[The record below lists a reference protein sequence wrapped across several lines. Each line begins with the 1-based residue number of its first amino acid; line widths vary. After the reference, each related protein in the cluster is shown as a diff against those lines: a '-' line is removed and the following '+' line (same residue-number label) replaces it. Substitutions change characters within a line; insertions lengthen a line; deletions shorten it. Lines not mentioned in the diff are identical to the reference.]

1 MPDRSPPHAT
11 RRPTQPL
18 WWFHR
23 HLNEDQFTELV
34 NAIVDT
40 EIDLAGDR
48 AAQSA
53 DTEYLYLTGP
63 GRAEL
68 IARAT
73 RDTEDQLR
81 REAIAAVEHYV
92 AAKRADLE
100 RQRHQHMRA
109 HGCGPRCNT
118 LRGRS

>member
-1 MPDRSPPHAT
+1 MPDRSPHLAA

-23 HLNEDQFTELV
+23 HLNEDQLADMV
-34 NAIVDT
+34 AAIVDT

-48 AAQSA
+48 AATSA
-53 DTEYLYLTGP
+53 DTEYLYLSSSA
-63 GRAEL
+63 RAEL

-73 RDTEDQLR
+73 RDSEDWLR

-109 HGCGPRCNT
+109 HGCTPRCNT